1 MRIYN
6 AKVYT
11 DGKFVDGGIDFDEK
25 IIRIPYLE
33 QMEKYHHYILCG
45 LTLHPSSTI
54 PHHTENVYF
63 TRFALLKSRAFSYIF
78 GISVERSGDT
88 WSKVVDKLKTL

>member
-25 IIRIPYLE
+25 INAAGGKAE
-33 QMEKYHHYILCG
+33 E
-45 LTLHPSSTI
+45 
-54 PHHTENVYF
+54 V
-63 TRFALLKSRAFSYIF
+63 
-78 GISVERSGDT
+78 
-88 WSKVVDKLKTL
+88 